1 VPYLHSLIG
10 KEAEKQAL
18 LELYQTVAASG
29 KGMTVVLSG
38 KPRSGRR
45 ALTQW
50 LHQQVYL
57 QGGAVA
63 ATRFWDTR
71 LLPEEQTA
79 RLYWETPV
87 MKSFGQRLAETY
99 TQTST
104 ALPHQEAWLNLVAQ
118 LTQQATSGAAIS
130 PDWPDTPLT
139 LVRFVRQVARRQ
151 PLLLTVEYLDWAD
164 PIWIDL
170 LRRMADEIA
179 QDLPV
184 LLVITLDAPA
194 PLEQLPSEQ
203 HTESTRLAETLVVAR
218 QAREVYL
225 GAVTPSD
232 IAATL
237 GPAVPALVEQLHALS
252 AGDPFIVELL
262 WEEWRAQ
269 QAVFQGWDG
278 RWDINPKRAGEWW
291 VFGDA
296 RDHARTLLE
305 RGLAHADPDLAPPLD
320 VATVETLLACAALEG
335 ETFAAAIV
343 AEVLGLDPDE
353 VMDFFDDYLCCP
365 ANTESD
371 DIGATRDCLLVEA
384 GFAALPNGNTLC
396 RYRFAR
402 PYLWHVFGKYP
413 QAQQERQVWSEAL
426 AETLEACYA
435 PDTYLVADTLCRLF
449 DSAGRY
455 DRARAYR
462 RQPLSHPRLEHLRYH
477 VRFLRETTGDDDT
490 FGAYR
495 LLGEGFALLRRLVN
509 EAPDWWEEG
518 LELAEDLARRAA
530 WVGDRAFQAEA
541 YHDQGWCL
549 QIGGRFAEALPRAQR
564 AVRIFEE
571 CHGLNSEAVARG
583 LSLLGS
589 VLRAQGDL
597 PAARAAF
604 ERALRILEATLGPDH
619 PNVATDVNNL
629 GLVLQDLGDLP
640 AARAAYERA
649 LRSDEATFG
658 PDHPNVATDVNN
670 LGSVL
675 RAQGDLLTSRAAFE
689 RALRIFERALPP
701 GHPNIAI
708 ARRGLEIVEQEL
720 ASGQSLKTADKSWK
734 QKG

>member
-1 VPYLHSLIG
+1 MLSQQQIGEIRRRVFIEGNGNIVGDHNTLIQRVEGGLHIRTDVLNVTLDAELLRELLRLPQSNIPVVPPEVPYLHSLIG

-262 WEEWRAQ
+262 WEKWRAQ

-278 RWDINPKRAGEWW
+278 RWDINQ
-291 VFGDA
+291 
-296 RDHARTLLE
+296 
-305 RGLAHADPDLAPPLD
+305 
-320 VATVETLLACAALEG
+320 
-335 ETFAAAIV
+335 
-343 AEVLGLDPDE
+343 
-353 VMDFFDDYLCCP
+353 
-365 ANTESD
+365 
-371 DIGATRDCLLVEA
+371 
-384 GFAALPNGNTLC
+384 
-396 RYRFAR
+396 
-402 PYLWHVFGKYP
+402 P
-413 QAQQERQVWSEAL
+413 QA
-426 AETLEACYA
+426 
-435 PDTYLVADTLCRLF
+435 
-449 DSAGRY
+449 
-455 DRARAYR
+455 
-462 RQPLSHPRLEHLRYH
+462 
-477 VRFLRETTGDDDT
+477 
-490 FGAYR
+490 
-495 LLGEGFALLRRLVN
+495 
-509 EAPDWWEEG
+509 
-518 LELAEDLARRAA
+518 
-530 WVGDRAFQAEA
+530 
-541 YHDQGWCL
+541 
-549 QIGGRFAEALPRAQR
+549 GGRVVGLWGCQR
-564 AVRIFEE
+564 SRPHPA
-571 CHGLNSEAVARG
+571 GARVG
-583 LSLLGS
+583 
-589 VLRAQGDL
+589 AC
-597 PAARAAF
+597 
-604 ERALRILEATLGPDH
+604 
-619 PNVATDVNNL
+619 
-629 GLVLQDLGDLP
+629 
-640 AARAAYERA
+640 
-649 LRSDEATFG
+649 
-658 PDHPNVATDVNN
+658 
-670 LGSVL
+670 
-675 RAQGDLLTSRAAFE
+675 
-689 RALRIFERALPP
+689 
-701 GHPNIAI
+701 
-708 ARRGLEIVEQEL
+708 
-720 ASGQSLKTADKSWK
+720 
-734 QKG
+734 